1 MQRPAR
7 LPVSEVTESSPSDD
21 VELVYDEAV
30 EKPVHV
36 VISRYES
43 TSPLPDAKEGGRE
56 GGGDANLPNR
66 TDNNN
71 ETEPKDDDP
80 YYI

>member
-56 GGGDANLPNR
+56 GGDANLPNR

>member
-1 MQRPAR
+1 MQRPTR
-7 LPVSEVTESSPSDD
+7 LAVSEVTESSPSDD
-21 VELVYDEAV
+21 IELVYDEAV
-30 EKPVHV
+30 EKPIHV
-36 VISRYES
+36 VISRYQS
-43 TSPLPDAKEGGRE
+43 IPPLSDAKEGGRE

-71 ETEPKDDDP
+71 ETEPNDDDH